1 MGRPRPGPRGP
12 APGFRA
18 SEYTAQRGIG
28 LGVPQVW
35 VLGAVLTQATRRG
48 RSEGPFRLRSV
59 RGGDTAEVGG
69 SSDQRVGVALGQR

>member
-1 MGRPRPGPRGP
+1 M
-12 APGFRA
+12 
-18 SEYTAQRGIG
+18 
-28 LGVPQVW
+28 W